1 MKCLNILFAILAVQL
16 LVSSCEPKVR
26 DVAQVIRDKDSTQ
39 VDFVGSEFTN
49 AFKSHIVN
57 NYNGQD
63 IFSVVGEK
71 PFLFYHLDQVFKM
84 DIDTGI
90 VYQDS
95 LIVIRFHGALDTL
108 IEFSCHICSA
118 PQSLAV
124 FVKRQNGYWLKG
136 LVDASRLFTCPWG
149 SSTILELHF
158 EDSGWP
164 GPMLFSFHSDGGQGN
179 FYQYVNA
186 VDLSPY
192 SLGFERFKFSNMIR
206 HEMIFLPDFEDLSF
220 HGFPHESVASKWK
233 EAFKVSEKEITFR
246 FNEED
251 HSFNIVRDTKV
262 HWDIWIGP
270 ELENNQE
277 IVVSDY
283 VDTLNFTLQGG
294 IFSMK

>member
-1 MKCLNILFAILAVQL
+1 MKRLAILFVLLAVQQ
-16 LVSSCEPKVR
+16 LVSSCEPTVR

-39 VDFVGSEFTN
+39 VDFIGGEFTN
-49 AFKSHIVN
+49 SFKSHIIK
-57 NYNGQD
+57 NYNGKD
-63 IFSVVGEK
+63 IFSFLGEN

-90 VYQDS
+90 AYQDS
-95 LIVIRFHGALDTL
+95 MIAIRFHGALDTL

-118 PQSLAV
+118 PQALGV
-124 FVKRQNGYWLKG
+124 FVKRQNGYWLKE
-136 LVDASRLFTCPWG
+136 LVDASSLFTCPWG

-158 EDSGWP
+158 DNSGWP

-179 FYQYVNA
+179 FYQYVNGI
-186 VDLSPY
+186 DLSPY
-192 SLGFERFKFSNMIR
+192 SFGFERFKFSSMIR
-206 HEMIFLPDFEDLSF
+206 HEMTFLPEFEDLSF
-220 HGFPHESVASKWK
+220 HGFPYESVVSHWK
-233 EAFKVSEKEITFR
+233 EAFKVIEKELLFR

-251 HSFNIVRDTKV
+251 HSFKIVRDTKV

-277 IVVSDY
+277 VVVSNY

-294 IFSMK
+294 IYSLK